1 MKLPKTDKHR
11 AGSKSF
17 LAAVF
22 SVLCMAAFTVHAAD
36 KTLTSPGATSEE
48 SPYDLYAGLN
58 PKTTDNLIFN
68 FTGLA
73 YFTNTASA
81 QLCNAI
87 TWTKGDGVILG
98 SVRTGASLSGN
109 NGFIEKR
116 GDWNV
121 GYSFML
127 GQTAGAAF
135 AFTNAAGN
143 ISTTDLAASTRN
155 SDKACNG
162 RLQLGL
168 GNNATVEYCQNA
180 GSVRFQQLLA
190 GYSNVS
196 TAGANSL
203 SRIVLN
209 GGTFEIAGKANL
221 GASAKEN
228 TVEFEN
234 NGATVV
240 FGDALR
246 IGYGTNSIVRW
257 NHTAGETSVTNG
269 SVWMGWFAGDK
280 VRAYHS
286 GGAFTVKNHIYVGTT
301 LLSGVEANETCF
313 EISGGAVTNSGTYS
327 VTIGYGGVAG
337 TKSELKVTGNGR
349 LYANTILNIGC
360 AGSATLTIDG
370 DGLVEVPNK
379 AVYMSNSPSSQNY
392 TEAGEDCRLNLMG
405 GMLVAKGVKRQT
417 TSGTTP
423 GKADCIVTFDGGTLK
438 ATDSPETPFIPKD
451 TLLSVMVGDGG
462 GTIDTSLA
470 SVTIASDISGVDG
483 ATGGMAFK
491 GGNAATVTGTL
502 SYAGATSVEMGTTLT
517 VASRADV
524 FDTGAGLVCTAPAG
538 VSHPAA
544 RTIYSVLK
552 TSGADAFTKTDLAKC
567 SFSGVKGAVFALSDG
582 GKTIICKRRSGL
594 MIYVR

>member
-1 MKLPKTDKHR
+1 
-11 AGSKSF
+11 
-17 LAAVF
+17 
-22 SVLCMAAFTVHAAD
+22 
-36 KTLTSPGATSEE
+36 
-48 SPYDLYAGLN
+48 
-58 PKTTDNLIFN
+58 
-68 FTGLA
+68 
-73 YFTNTASA
+73 
-81 QLCNAI
+81 
-87 TWTKGDGVILG
+87 
-98 SVRTGASLSGN
+98 
-109 NGFIEKR
+109 
-116 GDWNV
+116 
-121 GYSFML
+121 ML
-127 GQTAGAAF
+127 GQELDNAF

-143 ISTTDLAASTRN
+143 ISTTDVSTRN

-168 GNNATVEYCQNA
+168 GRNATVEYCQNG

-190 GYSNVS
+190 GYSNVNPNNYPNTS
-196 TAGANSL
+196 SSNSL
-203 SRIVLN
+203 NRIVLN
-209 GGTFEIAGKANL
+209 GGTFEIAGRANL

-240 FGDALR
+240 FSEALR

-286 GGAFTVKNHIYVGTT
+286 GGAFSVKNHIYVGTT
-301 LLSGVEANETCF
+301 LFSGVGANETYF
-313 EISGGAVTNSGTYS
+313 EISGGAVTNSGSYS
-327 VTIGYGGVAG
+327 VSIGHGGVAG
-337 TKSELKVTGNGR
+337 TKAELKVTGNGR
-349 LYANTILNIGC
+349 LYANTLLNIGC

-451 TLLSVMVGDGG
+451 SLLSVMVGNGG

-517 VASRADV
+517 VSSRADV

-538 VSHPAA
+538 VSRPAA
-544 RTIYSVLK
+544 RTTYSVLK
-552 TSGADAFTKTDLAKC
+552 TSGADAFTRTDLAKC
-567 SFSGVKGAVFALSDG
+567 SFSGVKDAVFALSDG
-582 GKTIICKRRSGL
+582 GKTIICKHTGL
-594 MIYVR
+594 LIYVR